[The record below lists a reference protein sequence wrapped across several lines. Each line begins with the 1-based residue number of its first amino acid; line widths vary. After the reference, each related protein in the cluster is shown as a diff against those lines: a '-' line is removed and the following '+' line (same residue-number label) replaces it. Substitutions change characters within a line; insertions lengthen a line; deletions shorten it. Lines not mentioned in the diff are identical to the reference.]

1 MLASGSTRLCSAAVL
16 TNVLTLHMQ
25 AKTSASQPVGPNGVP
40 LNQTPATPQTFQQPN
55 FGPKYEQHIQQLQ
68 SSLEEAQ
75 KRIEDLQK
83 QEASLR

>member
-1 MLASGSTRLCSAAVL
+1 MKAACHLLRLADAIIVRL
-16 TNVLTLHMQ
+16 Q
-25 AKTSASQPVGPNGVP
+25 AKTSTAPVGPNGVP